1 MRLCFRLVVSGEHFS
16 SRIYSPN
23 GSYGGRERALGG
35 KQGNMILPLT
45 PLRVLDRARRVYGN
59 KVGVVC
65 GKRSFTYSEFI
76 ERCMRLA
83 GALRGQGLRSGE
95 PVAFLSYNCHRLLEA
110 YYGVLQAGGV
120 LLPLN
125 IRLAPPEI
133 AFILQDSGARF
144 LFLDRDFIPLAE
156 GIKQRLPG
164 MERFFLL
171 EADEQ
176 APGHSP
182 GWIETRDYDRL
193 LAEASPAP
201 YDFMGVDENS
211 LAELFY
217 TSGTSGDPKGV
228 MLSHRTVYLHALN
241 VLASLR
247 TPDTGVELHTIP
259 LFHANGW
266 GHAHTVTAAGARH
279 VMVRRFDPKQV
290 CELVQKEK
298 VTTFSMVPTMAAALV
313 HYPELARYDLSSLEW
328 LNVGGSASSEDL
340 IQSVEQKLGC
350 KCYASYGLTET
361 SPVLTI
367 AYVKDTLLGAS
378 PQERLR
384 RQAMTGHAVVGVEL
398 RVVDEKGSEVPRDG
412 QTVGEIV
419 ARSDGVMEGYWR
431 RPELTQTAFR
441 DGWLLT
447 GDMAVWD
454 EEGYLLIVDRKKEII
469 ISGGENISSL
479 EVEKALLAHPC
490 IYECAVIAVPDEK
503 WGEVPKALVVLKENA
518 SATEQE
524 LAGFLRGR
532 LAVYKIPRSFE
543 FLLELP
549 KSGTGK
555 ILKRVLREKYWA
567 GQAKR
572 VH

>member
-1 MRLCFRLVVSGEHFS
+1 
-16 SRIYSPN
+16 
-23 GSYGGRERALGG
+23 
-35 KQGNMILPLT
+35 MILPLT
-45 PLRVLDRARRVYGN
+45 PLRLLDRAQRVYGN

-65 GKRSFTYSEFI
+65 AERGFTYSEFF

-83 GALRGQGLRSGE
+83 GALRCQGLRPGE
-95 PVAFLSYNCHRLLEA
+95 RVAFLSYNCHRLLEA

-156 GIKQRLPG
+156 GIKQQLPEI
-164 MERFFLL
+164 ERFFLL
-171 EADEQ
+171 EADGPSPNQ
-176 APGHSP
+176 APD
-182 GWIETRDYDRL
+182 WIETRDYDQL

-241 VLASLR
+241 LLATLR

-266 GHAHTVTAAGARH
+266 GHAHTVTAAGATH
-279 VMVRRFDPKQV
+279 VLMRRFDPKQV

-328 LNVGGSASSEDL
+328 LMVGGSASSEEL

-350 KCYASYGLTET
+350 KCYAGYGLTET

-384 RQAMTGHAVVGVEL
+384 RQSMTGHSAVGVEL
-398 RVVDEKGSEVPRDG
+398 RVVDEEGREVPRDG

-431 RPELTQTAFR
+431 RPEQTRATFR

-469 ISGGENISSL
+469 ITGGENISSL
-479 EVEKALLAHPC
+479 EVEKVLLAHPGV
-490 IYECAVIAVPDEK
+490 YECAVIAVPDEK
-503 WGEVPKALVVLKENA
+503 WGEVPKALVVLKKNV

-524 LAGFLRGR
+524 LTAFLRGR

-543 FLLELP
+543 FLPELP

-555 ILKRVLREKYWA
+555 ILKKVLREKYWT

>member
-1 MRLCFRLVVSGEHFS
+1 
-16 SRIYSPN
+16 
-23 GSYGGRERALGG
+23 
-35 KQGNMILPLT
+35 
-45 PLRVLDRARRVYGN
+45 
-59 KVGVVC
+59 
-65 GKRSFTYSEFI
+65 
-76 ERCMRLA
+76 MRLA
-83 GALRGQGLRSGE
+83 GALRREGLRPGE
-95 PVAFLSYNCHRLLEA
+95 LVAFLSYNCHRLLEA

-133 AFILQDSGARF
+133 AFILQDSGSRF

-156 GIKQRLPG
+156 GIKQQLPDI
-164 MERFFLL
+164 ERFFLL
-171 EADEQ
+171 EEV
-176 APGHSP
+176 GLSP
-182 GWIETRDYDRL
+182 DQTPNWIETRDYDQL

-241 VLASLR
+241 VLATLR

-266 GHAHTVTAAGARH
+266 GHAHTVTAAGATH
-279 VMVRRFDPKQV
+279 VMISRFDPKQV
-290 CELVQKEK
+290 CELVQREK

-313 HYPELARYDLSSLEW
+313 HYPELVRYDMSSLEW
-328 LNVGGSASSEDL
+328 LMVGGSASSEDL

-350 KCYASYGLTET
+350 KCYAGYGLTET

-384 RQAMTGHAVVGVEL
+384 RQSMTGHSVVGVEL
-398 RVVDEKGSEVPRDG
+398 RVVDEEGREVPRDG

-431 RPELTQTAFR
+431 RPEQTQAAFR

-469 ISGGENISSL
+469 ISGGENFSSL
-479 EVEKALLAHPC
+479 EVEKALVAHPGV
-490 IYECAVIAVPDEK
+490 YECAVIAVPDEK

-518 SATEQE
+518 SATEHE

-532 LAVYKIPRSFE
+532 LAIYKIPRSFE
-543 FLLELP
+543 FLPELP

-555 ILKRVLREKYWA
+555 ILKKVLREKYWA

>member
-1 MRLCFRLVVSGEHFS
+1 
-16 SRIYSPN
+16 
-23 GSYGGRERALGG
+23 
-35 KQGNMILPLT
+35 MILPLT
-45 PLRVLDRARRVYGN
+45 PLRILDRVQRVYGK

-65 GKRSFTYSEFI
+65 GERGFTYSEFF

-83 GALRGQGLRSGE
+83 GALRSQGLRSGE
-95 PVAFLSYNCHRLLEA
+95 PVAFLSYNCHRLLES

-125 IRLAPPEI
+125 IRLTPPEI
-133 AFILQDSGARF
+133 AFILRDSGARF
-144 LFLDRDFIPLAE
+144 LFLDRDFLPLVE
-156 GIKQRLPG
+156 SIKQRLPG

-171 EADEQ
+171 EAAVESSGQ
-176 APGHSP
+176 APDQAP
-182 GWIETRDYDRL
+182 AWIEDRDYDRL
-193 LAEASPAP
+193 LADASPAP
-201 YDFMGVDENS
+201 YAFIGVDENS

-217 TSGTSGDPKGV
+217 TSGTSGEPKGV

-241 VLASLR
+241 VLATLR

-266 GHAHTVTAAGARH
+266 GHAHTVTAAGATH
-279 VMVRRFDPKQV
+279 VMISRFDPKQV

-298 VTTFSMVPTMAAALV
+298 VTTFSVVPTMAAALV
-313 HYPELARYDLSSLEW
+313 HYPELGRYDLSSLEW
-328 LNVGGSASSEDL
+328 IMVGGSASSEEL
-340 IQSVEQKLGC
+340 IQSVEQRLGC
-350 KCYASYGLTET
+350 QCYAGYGLTET

-378 PQERLR
+378 PQELLR
-384 RQAMTGHAVVGVEL
+384 RQAMTGHPVVGVEL
-398 RVVDEKGSEVPRDG
+398 RVVDGEGRDVPRDG

-431 RPELTQTAFR
+431 RPEQTQSVFR
-441 DGWLLT
+441 DGWFLT

-518 SATEQE
+518 SATVQE
-524 LAGFLRGR
+524 LVGFLRGW

-543 FLLELP
+543 FLPELP

-555 ILKRVLREKYWA
+555 ILKKVLREKYWA